1 MAPEMIK
8 NLPHDYHID
17 IWSLGVLLYE
27 LLHGRAP
34 FQGKNDQEKCKNIAK
49 NTRIT
54 FDSSLSPEACDL
66 ITKILKPDP
75 RERLEMIEIFN
86 HPWMKKFEAI
96 YKIDIM
102 SYVIQQDSATGE
114 VSLLNDSTVDS
125 PHGSVGDIDK
135 KANGEHR
142 EPSLERHVKSQFA
155 NHEIKTSRR
164 GIRNEYVV
172 KVFSWTDFYKRE

>member
-1 MAPEMIK
+1 MIK

-49 NTRIT
+49 NAGIT
-54 FDSSLSPEACDL
+54 FDSSLSPEVCDL
-66 ITKILKPDP
+66 ISKILKPNP
-75 RERLEMIEIFN
+75 LERLEMIEIFH

-96 YKIDIM
+96 YKIDIL

-114 VSLLNDSTVDS
+114 ISLLNDSTVDS
-125 PHGSVGDIDK
+125 PHGSVSDVDR
-135 KANGEHR
+135 KASGEQR
-142 EPSLERHVKSQFA
+142 EPSLERHVAKSQFA
-155 NHEIKTSRR
+155 TTHNEIKTSRME
-164 GIRNEYVV
+164 N
-172 KVFSWTDFYKRE
+172 